1 MSGGVSVWRE
11 PTSLVRLRW
20 GTYRGRYLAGILL
33 IVGGAVQ
40 LQGSNTY
47 TLPLLLIGA
56 SAHAVGWSIMPARG
70 WRRVVALIPS
80 SAIIWLLLTGPL
92 SMWMLSVTF
101 LAWLLVR
108 HRPLR
113 SYLTVI
119 FPIANGLIIPQF
131 FTEYSQMFPAL
142 AISMS
147 VFVASA
153 WLARVIAATT
163 TSQ

>member
-1 MSGGVSVWRE
+1 MSGAASRWQE
-11 PTSLVRLRW
+11 PTALLRLRW
-20 GTYRGRYLAGILL
+20 GTYLGRYLAGLLL

-56 SAHAVGWSIMPARG
+56 STHAIGWSIMPARG
-70 WRRVVALIPS
+70 WRRIVALIPS

-119 FPIANGLIIPQF
+119 FPLANGVIIPQF
-131 FTEYSQMFPAL
+131 FTEYSQMVPAL
-142 AISMS
+142 AISMT
-147 VFVASA
+147 VFVTSA
-153 WLARVIAATT
+153 WLARLIAATT